1 MQLLAHAGGHSNKPS
16 FFLKNSNY
24 QHQHEHQYSIPAAL
38 PVIFDPQR
46 LQGWIV
52 IRFLRRKRGKAAA
65 AFQAF
70 TTNKVFH
77 WLLSTFICCFLS
89 ASSSLFGRVLVWSLN
104 TSLRANNF
112 GRFYSIQ
119 SFVCGRGGKIT
130 CMLHHCHHHYFH
142 HGFPANSPHDKI
154 PPWWEYVINR

>member
-1 MQLLAHAGGHSNKPS
+1 MLVATVISQVFSSRTPTISISMNINIQYLLLFLWYLILKDFKVGLSLGFYGGKGEKQLQLFKH
-16 FFLKNSNY
+16 
-24 QHQHEHQYSIPAAL
+24 L
-38 PVIFDPQR
+38 PQIKYF
-46 LQGWIV
+46 I
-52 IRFLRRKRGKAAA
+52 
-65 AFQAF
+65 
-70 TTNKVFH
+70 
-77 WLLSTFICCFLS
+77 WLLSTFVCCFLS

-142 HGFPANSPHDKI
+142 HHHCDHNHLCHPHYNWPI
-154 PPWWEYVINR
+154 VRF